1 MKNTKVKMTA
11 MALIVMLFSALGSF
25 AQEKQMREAKHDAH
39 KGQEMRH
46 HKPNIPDL
54 TDSQKEQLK
63 EVKIKLQKETL
74 PLKNELGEKNARLN
88 TLTSTE
94 GSSDKEINKIIEE
107 IGALETKMM
116 KAKVA
121 SKMEM
126 KKFLTEEQRLFLD
139 SHHSIKKRKHKMRH

>member
-25 AQEKQMREAKHDAH
+25 AQEKQMREVKHDGH

-54 TDSQKEQLK
+54 TDTQKEQLK

-74 PLKNELGEKNARLN
+74 PFKNELGEKNARLN

-94 GSSDKEINKIIEE
+94 GSSDKEINKVIEE

-139 SHHSIKKRKHKMRH
+139 SHHSMGKRKHKMRH